1 MKCISVYLQI
11 ISIYICS
18 IIIVY
23 AEEIIPVDIT
33 SDEMQWDDNERIAYA
48 IGNAAAIQGKRKM
61 QADKLIVYLE
71 KNNDTNEIILIKA
84 EGNVIFTNMDEIATG
99 KLATYDF
106 IKNNIIIEDEV
117 TLMKND
123 NLMKG
128 ELLEMNLNT
137 GISQISSKN
146 DSKKVK
152 MRFLP
157 KTNDKGLE

>member
-1 MKCISVYLQI
+1 MKCIAVSLKI
-11 ISIYICS
+11 ISIYIFS
-18 IIIVY
+18 IIIAY
-23 AEEIIPVDIT
+23 AEERLPVDIT
-33 SDEMQWDDNERIAYA
+33 SDEMQWDDNEKIAYA
-48 IGNAAAIQGKRKM
+48 IGNATAIQGKKRM

-84 EGNVIFTNMDEIATG
+84 EGNVIFTNIDEIATG
-99 KLATYDF
+99 KIATYDF
-106 IKNNIIIEDEV
+106 IQNNIIIEDDV

-128 ELLEMNLNT
+128 EILEMNLNT
-137 GISQISSKN
+137 GISQISSKS

-157 KTNDKGLE
+157 KTNNEDTE

>member
-1 MKCISVYLQI
+1 MKCIAVCLKI
-11 ISIYICS
+11 ISIYIFS
-18 IIIVY
+18 IIIAY
-23 AEEIIPVDIT
+23 AEERLPVDIT
-33 SDEMQWDDNERIAYA
+33 SDEMQWDDNEKIAYA
-48 IGNAAAIQGKRKM
+48 IGNATAIQGKKRM

-84 EGNVIFTNMDEIATG
+84 EGNVIFTNIDEIATG
-99 KLATYDF
+99 KIATYDF
-106 IKNNIIIEDEV
+106 IQNNIIIEDDV

-128 ELLEMNLNT
+128 EILEMNLNT
-137 GISQISSKN
+137 GISQISSKS

-157 KTNDKGLE
+157 KTNNEDTE

>member
-1 MKCISVYLQI
+1 MKCISVYFKI
-11 ISIYICS
+11 ILIYICS

-23 AEEIIPVDIT
+23 AEERVPIDIT
-33 SDEMQWDDNERIAYA
+33 SDEMQWNDNDRIAYA
-48 IGNAAAIQGKRKM
+48 IGNASAIQGKRKL
-61 QADKLIVYLE
+61 QADELIVYLE

-146 DSKKVK
+146 DSNKVK

-157 KTNDKGLE
+157 KTSDEDIK

>member
-1 MKCISVYLQI
+1 MKYIAVYLKI

-48 IGNAAAIQGKRKM
+48 IGNAAAVQGKRKM

-117 TLMKND
+117 TLDGQWGILKGKGFSY
-123 NLMKG
+123 NLKSSIINLTGKPKLSLYNNKG
-128 ELLEMNLNT
+128 
-137 GISQISSKN
+137 IVQ
-146 DSKKVK
+146 
-152 MRFLP
+152 
-157 KTNDKGLE
+157 

>member
-1 MKCISVYLQI
+1 MKCISIYLKI
-11 ISIYICS
+11 ISIYIFS

-23 AEEIIPVDIT
+23 AEEKTPVDIT

-48 IGNAAAIQGKRKM
+48 IGNATAIQGKRKM

-99 KLATYDF
+99 KLAAYDF

-157 KTNDKGLE
+157 KANNEGIE